1 MEIINI
7 QAAKTHLSRLV
18 EKAASGEEIIIG
30 KAGTP
35 MVRLVPYRES
45 RAPRVGGQCKGA
57 VWESADCWENDEDM
71 LNISTPLYSA
81 SLESTSG
88 LKVAEEPS

>member
-18 EKAASGEEIIIG
+18 EKAANGEEIIIG

-35 MVRLVPYRES
+35 MVRLVPYRAS
-45 RAPRVGGQCKGA
+45 RSPRVGGQCKGA
-57 VWESADCWENDEDM
+57 VWESDDCWESDEDL
-71 LNISTPLYSA
+71 LNTSTPLYSV
-81 SLESTSG
+81 SLEGTSA
-88 LKVAEEPS
+88 LKVAEKPS